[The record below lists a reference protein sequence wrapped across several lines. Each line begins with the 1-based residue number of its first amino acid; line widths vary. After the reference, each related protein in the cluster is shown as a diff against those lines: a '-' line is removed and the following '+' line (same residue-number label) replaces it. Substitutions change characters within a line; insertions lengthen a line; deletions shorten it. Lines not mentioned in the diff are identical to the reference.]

1 MNLTKPNVQRAKM
14 AVVFIW
20 AVLVAEVL
28 AFFSGYLQYDL
39 LQAASSG
46 FISEEAAAA
55 NDTREQAMGGIYFLL
70 FVGSGFAFLLWFRRA
85 YYNLQQ
91 RTGNASFSNG
101 WAVSSWFV
109 PILCLYRPYQIMR
122 ELYRDT
128 RTLLTETGY
137 EFPLKTTYLGSWWA
151 LWIFSNFLGQIL
163 FRSYLNSES
172 VDELTNATIA
182 SMFGNVVGIPLALI
196 TIKVIKDY
204 ASAEK
209 LLYELETGNNE
220 IAESG
225 DEDFNG
231 AELSPVS

>member
-1 MNLTKPNVQRAKM
+1 M
-14 AVVFIW
+14 AIVLIW

-28 AFFSGYLQYDL
+28 AFFSSYLQYDL

-55 NDTREQAMGGIYFLL
+55 NDAREQAMGGIYFLL

-91 RTGNASFSNG
+91 RTGNASFTDG
-101 WAVSSWFV
+101 WAVGSWFV
-109 PILCLYRPYQIMR
+109 PILCLFRPYQIMR
-122 ELYRDT
+122 ELYQDSRM
-128 RTLLTETGY
+128 LLTKTGH

-163 FRSYLNSES
+163 MRSYLNTES

-182 SMFGNVVGIPLALI
+182 SMLGNVVGIPLALI

-204 ASAEK
+204 ARAER
-209 LLYELETGNNE
+209 LLYESETGDNE
-220 IAESG
+220 IAESSE
-225 DEDFNG
+225 EDFTG
-231 AELSPVS
+231 FGLSPVS